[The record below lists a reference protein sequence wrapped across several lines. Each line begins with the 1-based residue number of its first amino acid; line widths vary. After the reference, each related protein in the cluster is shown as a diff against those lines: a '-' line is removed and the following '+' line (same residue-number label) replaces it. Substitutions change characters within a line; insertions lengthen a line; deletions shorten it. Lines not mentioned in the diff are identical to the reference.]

1 MGQVALTV
9 LATEGSSGRQPVVA
23 LGILP
28 AMSNPVAIL
37 LRNHHAGGR
46 AAVDLFARAV
56 AAQRDRP
63 YGPQLDRLAAE
74 AREDLD
80 FNRAVMQRLGV
91 SPSPIQDAAL
101 RLGERIG
108 RLKPNGQLLRRA
120 PLSDLIEL
128 EGLIAT
134 VHVKIAGWQ
143 AAQVAGV
150 LDECELAELDRLL
163 GRAQTQAERLTEMH
177 RTAAVSALR
186 PA

>member
-1 MGQVALTV
+1 
-9 LATEGSSGRQPVVA
+9 
-23 LGILP
+23 
-28 AMSNPVAIL
+28 MSTPFVIL

-46 AAVDLFARAV
+46 AAVDLFVRA
-56 AAQRDRP
+56 ATAQRDRP
-63 YGPQLDRLAAE
+63 YASQLDQLVVE
-74 AREDLD
+74 AREDLG
-80 FNRAVMQRLGV
+80 FNSGVMQRLGV
-91 SPSPIQDAAL
+91 SPSPIQVTAL

-120 PLSDLIEL
+120 PLSDVVEL

-150 LDECELAELDRLL
+150 LEEGELAELDRLL

-177 RTAAVSALR
+177 RTAAVRALR